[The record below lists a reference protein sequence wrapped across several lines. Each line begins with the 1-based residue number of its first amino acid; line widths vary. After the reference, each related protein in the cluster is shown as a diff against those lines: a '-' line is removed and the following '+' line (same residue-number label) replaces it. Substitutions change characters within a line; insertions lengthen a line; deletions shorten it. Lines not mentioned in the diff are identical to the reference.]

1 MSASAEVFC
10 LRGYRSGYLCSA
22 RPNGRGPQ
30 GIGDTL
36 EEAQE
41 NLQSLWRDMGM
52 VPWEPGR
59 NLIEGGHAQV
69 IDGRCLIPA
78 LSANQADKIIKQI
91 MENSR

>member
-1 MSASAEVFC
+1 MSAAAEVFC

-59 NLIEGGHAQV
+59 NLIDEAKAV
-69 IDGRCLIPA
+69 VLRGRIYRPA
-78 LSANQADKIIKQI
+78 FIADQADKTIQQI